1 MHTAP
6 RSGFFPSAPQMQTNH
21 RRHLR
26 SRSLQEPD
34 ISRPPQFAGGAGV
47 TERAVACLGQSGHRE
62 TKPGLCLHSLSK
74 AWKKKKCVH
83 QNVLFFFFSITVV
96 RHEFR
101 LINMTHGIILKK
113 LIKCS
118 GAGFSTSKRSG
129 VCEAMELSLSQAW
142 AGRGALFTRCR
153 VTCVSVSVIL
163 NVCGGTGPHRESL
176 WTGPGNGETQKKTR
190 A

>member
-6 RSGFFPSAPQMQTNH
+6 HSGFFPSAPQMQTNH

-34 ISRPPQFAGGAGV
+34 ISRPPQFAGGAGG

-83 QNVLFFFFSITVV
+83 QNVLFFFFYHCGTSRIQAHKYDS
-96 RHEFR
+96 RH
-101 LINMTHGIILKK
+101 HPQ
-113 LIKCS
+113 
-118 GAGFSTSKRSG
+118 
-129 VCEAMELSLSQAW
+129 EAYKVL
-142 AGRGALFTRCR
+142 RCR
-153 VTCVSVSVIL
+153 LLHFETVWGMRGHGAVA
-163 NVCGGTGPHRESL
+163 ES
-176 WTGPGNGETQKKTR
+176 GMGRSRGFVYEV
-190 A
+190 

>member
-1 MHTAP
+1 MCT
-6 RSGFFPSAPQMQTNH
+6 SECT
-21 RRHLR
+21 
-26 SRSLQEPD
+26 
-34 ISRPPQFAGGAGV
+34 
-47 TERAVACLGQSGHRE
+47 
-62 TKPGLCLHSLSK
+62 
-74 AWKKKKCVH
+74 
-83 QNVLFFFFSITVV
+83 FFFFSITVV

-129 VCEAMELSLSQAW
+129 VCEAMGLSLSQAW

-176 WTGPGNGETQKKTR
+176 WTGPGNGETRKKTR